1 MKVPPPRTVA
11 HAKLYT
17 KHTTTDASA
26 NKTTLEQTVKGVSNF
41 QPVKIIRRVD
51 YFANFFRFES
61 LCVFL
66 VEKAFSCKERFY
78 QG

>member
-17 KHTTTDASA
+17 KHTPTDASA

-41 QPVKIIRRVD
+41 QPVKIICRVD
-51 YFANFFRFES
+51 YFAIFFNLNRF
-61 LCVFL
+61 LF
-66 VEKAFSCKERFY
+66 FS
-78 QG
+78 

>member
-1 MKVPPPRTVA
+1 MKVPPSRTVA

-41 QPVKIIRRVD
+41 QPVKIICRVD
-51 YFANFFRFES
+51 YFAIFSNLNRFLFFS
-61 LCVFL
+61 
-66 VEKAFSCKERFY
+66 
-78 QG
+78 

>member
-1 MKVPPPRTVA
+1 MKVPPARTVA

-26 NKTTLEQTVKGVSNF
+26 NKTTLKQTLKGVSNF

-51 YFANFFRFES
+51 YFANIFNLNR
-61 LCVFL
+61 CVFL

>member
-1 MKVPPPRTVA
+1 MKVPSARTVA
-11 HAKLYT
+11 HAKLYM

-51 YFANFFRFES
+51 YFANFFNLNR
-61 LCVFL
+61 CVFFL
-66 VEKAFSCKERFY
+66 
-78 QG
+78 

>member
-11 HAKLYT
+11 HAMLYT
-17 KHTTTDASA
+17 KHTITDASA

-51 YFANFFRFES
+51 YFANFFNLNRCLF
-61 LCVFL
+61 FL
-66 VEKAFSCKERFY
+66 
-78 QG
+78 

>member
-41 QPVKIIRRVD
+41 QPVKIICRVD
-51 YFANFFRFES
+51 YFAIFPI
-61 LCVFL
+61 
-66 VEKAFSCKERFY
+66 
-78 QG
+78 